1 MSTTKNSAMPSCFAL
16 TRYCLLFV
24 GALLHI
30 ASNELHM
37 LHATHLEYHLN
48 NVPHRTLAGSNFFCF
63 AYVVAIALHL
73 VHDAYAFAYRVAYRY
88 VVGAVFVVLPI
99 LSVIS
104 YGQYVGWY
112 YYEAPLSVVAAVS
125 VLVASIMLLAHDYTA
140 KRAER
145 RQYTTVM

>member
-1 MSTTKNSAMPSCFAL
+1 M
-16 TRYCLLFV
+16 R
-24 GALLHI
+24 
-30 ASNELHM
+30 
-37 LHATHLEYHLN
+37 
-48 NVPHRTLAGSNFFCF
+48 RRLAGSNFFCF

>member
-1 MSTTKNSAMPSCFAL
+1 MPSCSTL
-16 TRYCLLFV
+16 TRYCLVFA

-30 ASNELHM
+30 ASNEIHM
-37 LHATHLEYHLN
+37 LNETHLQYHLN
-48 NVPHRTLAGSNFFCF
+48 DIPHGTLAGSNFFCF

-88 VVGAVFVVLPI
+88 VVGAAFVVLPV

-112 YYEAPLSVVAAVS
+112 YYEAPLSVIAAVCVAS
-125 VLVASIMLLAHDYTA
+125 ASIMLLARDCTA
-140 KRAER
+140 KRIAR
-145 RQYTTVM
+145 TQYTPA